1 MGGFMQK
8 TVTSSGSKA
17 DLPSFSESQIDTV
30 RQIVLAYKD
39 KPGALLTIL
48 EELQNRDPYKYLS
61 EATLRLVAQL
71 MDVPLSRVYSVVTFY
86 SYFNLKPQGKHT
98 IVVCRGTACHTR
110 GSLSLLEEAM
120 GRLGHSDFKE
130 SEEPSFTTE
139 DKLFT
144 LKTVACFGQCALA
157 PVVAIDGIIHS
168 RITVRNLVE
177 LIDGIRRG
185 EKK

>member
-1 MGGFMQK
+1 MGGSMQK
-8 TVTSSGSKA
+8 TVSSSGSKA
-17 DLPSFSESQIDTV
+17 DLPSLSESQTDAV

-110 GSLSLLEEAM
+110 GSLALLEEAM
-120 GRLGHSDFKE
+120 GRFGHSDFKE
-130 SEEPSFTTE
+130 SEEASFTTE

-144 LKTVACFGQCALA
+144 IKTVACFGQCALA
-157 PVVAIDGIIHS
+157 PVVAIDGVIHS
-168 RITVRNLVE
+168 RITARNLVE
-177 LIDGIRRG
+177 LIDGVRKG

>member
-1 MGGFMQK
+1 MQK
-8 TVTSSGSKA
+8 TVSTSGRKA
-17 DLPSFSESQIDTV
+17 DLPSNPETQADAV
-30 RQIVLAYKD
+30 RRIVLSYD
-39 KPGALLTIL
+39 SKPGALLSVL

-61 EATLRLVAQL
+61 EDVLRLVAQS

-110 GSLSLLEEAM
+110 GSLALLEEAM
-120 GRLGHSDFKE
+120 TQLGHRDFKE

-139 DKLFT
+139 DKIFT
-144 LKTVACFGQCALA
+144 VKTVACFGQCALA

-168 RITVRNLVE
+168 RITARNLVE
-177 LIDGIRRG
+177 LIDGVRRG